1 MYDYISIHSDKYMS
15 RIKSEVVEQFLTS
28 VLGFTKVSHLT
39 FHKEIDREIVK
50 VTGILANPDGS
61 YAFDTLDGTE
71 EVNLIEI
78 DVPIYTD
85 DILELILSSI
95 ATSITK
101 EFSWIIDD
109 DHGLN

>member
-15 RIKSEVVEQFLTS
+15 KIKSEVVEQFLTS
-28 VLGFTKVSHLT
+28 VLGFSKVSHLT
-39 FHKEIDREIVK
+39 FHKEVDGEIVK

-101 EFSWIIDD
+101 EFSWVIDD